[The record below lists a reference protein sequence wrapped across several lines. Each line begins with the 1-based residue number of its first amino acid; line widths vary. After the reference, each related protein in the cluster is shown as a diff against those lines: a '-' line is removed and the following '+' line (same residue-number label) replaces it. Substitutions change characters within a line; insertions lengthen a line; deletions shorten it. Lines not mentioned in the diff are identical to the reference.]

1 MVQSVITLKLHTPS
15 SQIANNSDDVL
26 DLPSNHSAILRNQLG
41 YLGDAKHGAIGIEHQ
56 RKLFIAYQRKTEN
69 VTIESLCPLGLRRRD
84 ESNQRAR
91 SQHAGRV
98 WRKPNLV
105 GLPARA
111 PLSFLLQSNSVS
123 MTYVAF
129 LRGVNVGGKSIVSM
143 AAIKEA
149 LVALGLS
156 DVRTYI
162 NSGNVIFS
170 NRASDAQLLTARIEK
185 ALEQHTGMAIK
196 VLVIDHRT
204 LKKMVDAI
212 PRNWVD
218 DKTMRTY
225 VLLLWKELDD
235 RSILDRLP
243 IKPGV
248 DELRYTPGAVVWRV
262 DRDDVGRS
270 QMNRIVGTPLYKKIT
285 IRSANTMRKLNELT
299 ATPTRAPAAD

>member
-1 MVQSVITLKLHTPS
+1 
-15 SQIANNSDDVL
+15 
-26 DLPSNHSAILRNQLG
+26 
-41 YLGDAKHGAIGIEHQ
+41 
-56 RKLFIAYQRKTEN
+56 
-69 VTIESLCPLGLRRRD
+69 
-84 ESNQRAR
+84 
-91 SQHAGRV
+91 
-98 WRKPNLV
+98 
-105 GLPARA
+105 
-111 PLSFLLQSNSVS
+111 
-123 MTYVAF
+123 MTYLAF
-129 LRGVNVGGKSIVSM
+129 LRGVNVGGKGIVSM

-170 NRASDAQLLTARIEK
+170 TRPSDAQQLAARIEN
-185 ALEQHTGMAIK
+185 ALEQHVDMAIK
-196 VLVIDHRT
+196 VLVMDHKT
-204 LKKMVDAI
+204 LKRMVDAI

-225 VLLLWKELDD
+225 VFLLWKELDD

-248 DELRYTPGAVVWRV
+248 DELKYTPGAVVWRV
-262 DRDDVGRS
+262 DRENVGRS

-299 ATPTRAPAAD
+299 ATPIRLPGIGAKRTLVRSQS

>member
-1 MVQSVITLKLHTPS
+1 
-15 SQIANNSDDVL
+15 
-26 DLPSNHSAILRNQLG
+26 
-41 YLGDAKHGAIGIEHQ
+41 
-56 RKLFIAYQRKTEN
+56 
-69 VTIESLCPLGLRRRD
+69 
-84 ESNQRAR
+84 
-91 SQHAGRV
+91 
-98 WRKPNLV
+98 
-105 GLPARA
+105 
-111 PLSFLLQSNSVS
+111 
-123 MTYVAF
+123 MTYIAF
-129 LRGVNVGGKSIVSM
+129 LRGVNVG

-170 NRASDAQLLTARIEK
+170 TRASDAQRLTARIEK
-185 ALEQHTGMAIK
+185 ALDQHTGMAIK
-196 VLVIDHRT
+196 VIVVDHKT
-204 LKKMVDAI
+204 LKRMVDSI

-218 DKTMRTY
+218 DNTMRTY

-248 DELRYTPGAVVWRV
+248 DELKYMPGAVVWRV
-262 DRDDVGRS
+262 DRDNVGRS

-299 ATPTRAPAAD
+299 ATPTRLPAAG

>member
-1 MVQSVITLKLHTPS
+1 
-15 SQIANNSDDVL
+15 
-26 DLPSNHSAILRNQLG
+26 
-41 YLGDAKHGAIGIEHQ
+41 
-56 RKLFIAYQRKTEN
+56 
-69 VTIESLCPLGLRRRD
+69 
-84 ESNQRAR
+84 
-91 SQHAGRV
+91 
-98 WRKPNLV
+98 
-105 GLPARA
+105 
-111 PLSFLLQSNSVS
+111 

-170 NRASDAQLLTARIEK
+170 TQASGVQQLTARIEK

-196 VLVIDHRT
+196 VVVMDHRT

-235 RSILDRLP
+235 RSILDSLP
-243 IKPGV
+243 TKPGV
-248 DELRYTPGAVVWRV
+248 DELKYTPGAVVWRV
-262 DRDDVGRS
+262 DREDVGRS

-299 ATPTRAPAAD
+299 ATPTRRSAAD

>member
-1 MVQSVITLKLHTPS
+1 
-15 SQIANNSDDVL
+15 
-26 DLPSNHSAILRNQLG
+26 
-41 YLGDAKHGAIGIEHQ
+41 
-56 RKLFIAYQRKTEN
+56 
-69 VTIESLCPLGLRRRD
+69 
-84 ESNQRAR
+84 
-91 SQHAGRV
+91 
-98 WRKPNLV
+98 
-105 GLPARA
+105 
-111 PLSFLLQSNSVS
+111 

-129 LRGVNVGGKSIVSM
+129 LRGVNVGGKGIVSM

-170 NRASDAQLLTARIEK
+170 TRASDAPRLTSRIEK

-196 VLVIDHRT
+196 LLVMDHKA

-212 PRNWVD
+212 PRGWVD

-235 RSILDRLP
+235 RGILSRLP

-248 DELRYTPGAVVWRV
+248 DELKYTPGAVVWRV
-262 DRDDVGRS
+262 DRKDVGRS
-270 QMNRIVGTPLYKKIT
+270 QMSKLVGTPMYKKIT

-299 ATPTRAPAAD
+299 ATP

>member
-1 MVQSVITLKLHTPS
+1 
-15 SQIANNSDDVL
+15 
-26 DLPSNHSAILRNQLG
+26 
-41 YLGDAKHGAIGIEHQ
+41 
-56 RKLFIAYQRKTEN
+56 
-69 VTIESLCPLGLRRRD
+69 
-84 ESNQRAR
+84 
-91 SQHAGRV
+91 
-98 WRKPNLV
+98 
-105 GLPARA
+105 
-111 PLSFLLQSNSVS
+111 
-123 MTYVAF
+123 MTCVAF
-129 LRGVNVGGKSIVSM
+129 LRGVNVGGKGIVSM

-170 NRASDAQLLTARIEK
+170 TRAADARRLTARIEK
-185 ALEQHTGMAIK
+185 ALAQHTGMAIK
-196 VLVIDHRT
+196 VLVMDHKT

-235 RSILDRLP
+235 RRILDRLP
-243 IKPGV
+243 SKPDV

-262 DRDDVGRS
+262 DRENVGRS

-285 IRSANTMRKLNELT
+285 IRSANTMRKLNDLT
-299 ATPTRAPAAD
+299 TAPTRLRAADASHHALT

>member
-1 MVQSVITLKLHTPS
+1 
-15 SQIANNSDDVL
+15 
-26 DLPSNHSAILRNQLG
+26 
-41 YLGDAKHGAIGIEHQ
+41 
-56 RKLFIAYQRKTEN
+56 
-69 VTIESLCPLGLRRRD
+69 
-84 ESNQRAR
+84 
-91 SQHAGRV
+91 
-98 WRKPNLV
+98 
-105 GLPARA
+105 
-111 PLSFLLQSNSVS
+111 

-129 LRGVNVGGKSIVSM
+129 LRGVNVGGKGMVSM
-143 AAIKEA
+143 AAVKEA
-149 LVALGLS
+149 LVALGLL

-170 NRASDAQLLTARIEK
+170 SRASDGKKLTARIEK
-185 ALEQHTGMAIK
+185 ALEQHTGTAIK
-196 VLVIDHRT
+196 VLVLDHKT

-235 RSILDRLP
+235 RGILDRLP

-262 DRDDVGRS
+262 DRENVGRS

-285 IRSANTMRKLNELT
+285 IRSANTMRKLNALT
-299 ATPTRAPAAD
+299 AAFTPLPAAD

>member
-1 MVQSVITLKLHTPS
+1 
-15 SQIANNSDDVL
+15 
-26 DLPSNHSAILRNQLG
+26 
-41 YLGDAKHGAIGIEHQ
+41 
-56 RKLFIAYQRKTEN
+56 
-69 VTIESLCPLGLRRRD
+69 
-84 ESNQRAR
+84 
-91 SQHAGRV
+91 
-98 WRKPNLV
+98 
-105 GLPARA
+105 
-111 PLSFLLQSNSVS
+111 

-129 LRGVNVGGKSIVSM
+129 LRGVNVGGKGVVLM
-143 AAIKEA
+143 AAIKAA

-170 NRASDAQLLTARIEK
+170 TRASNAQQLTVRIEK

-196 VLVIDHRT
+196 LLVVDHKA

-235 RSILDRLP
+235 RRILDRLP

-262 DRDDVGRS
+262 DRENVRRS
-270 QMNRIVGTPLYKKIT
+270 HMNRIVGTPLYKKIT

-299 ATPTRAPAAD
+299 ATPTRLPAAD

>member
-1 MVQSVITLKLHTPS
+1 
-15 SQIANNSDDVL
+15 
-26 DLPSNHSAILRNQLG
+26 
-41 YLGDAKHGAIGIEHQ
+41 
-56 RKLFIAYQRKTEN
+56 
-69 VTIESLCPLGLRRRD
+69 
-84 ESNQRAR
+84 
-91 SQHAGRV
+91 
-98 WRKPNLV
+98 
-105 GLPARA
+105 
-111 PLSFLLQSNSVS
+111 

-143 AAIKEA
+143 AAIKDA

-170 NRASDAQLLTARIEK
+170 TRASDAQQLAARVEK
-185 ALEQHTGMAIK
+185 ALEEHTGMAIK
-196 VLVIDHRT
+196 VLVMDHKA
-204 LKKMVDAI
+204 LKKMVEFI

-235 RSILDRLP
+235 RLILDRLP

-262 DRDDVGRS
+262 DRENVARS
-270 QMNRIVGTPLYKKIT
+270 QMNRLVGTPLYKKIT
-285 IRSANTMRKLNELT
+285 VRSANTMRKLNELT
-299 ATPTRAPAAD
+299 ATPARLAAAD